1 MTLTRIVAAALL
13 IAPLAACGGATAQP
27 IDLDELRSPPQG
39 SRTFGVYEGKTP
51 CGDCER
57 IKVALTLFVDQE
69 TNAPTKYLLERI
81 YVGKGDDRTINEGT
95 WQTTTGSPTD
105 AEAVVVQLDTAP
117 PEFHRYQR
125 VGKEI
130 LLILDAGDRPLVGDA
145 QHSFTLSQTQ

>member
-1 MTLTRIVAAALL
+1 VRRRLRLCLLRDAA
-13 IAPLAACGGATAQP
+13 
-27 IDLDELRSPPQG
+27 R
-39 SRTFGVYEGKTP
+39 VTP
-51 CGDCER
+51 R
-57 IKVALTLFVDQE
+57 LSKF
-69 TNAPTKYLLERI
+69 LLERI

-145 QHSFTLSQTQ
+145 QHSFTLSQTE